1 MKYFTD
7 KPIEN
12 NSDDL
17 LGRASFSERVGETI
31 YNFDA
36 EDGLVIGLYGSWGS
50 GKTSVV
56 NMIVNHIEE
65 KSTDNKPLIIKFE
78 PWNYLDGGNLISIFF
93 RNLKEHIEIEGNK
106 ELKKREVAEKLK
118 DYADAFDAASI
129 IPVIGPGLAALL
141 KSVVKVQGEN
151 LSKVPSLEETKKK
164 VEQAL
169 SELDNKII
177 VVIDDIDRLTN
188 SQIRDIFQLVKQLGD
203 FPNIVYVLVMEREVV
218 ARALNKV
225 HNVDGNEY
233 LEKIIQ
239 VPFEIPELNKYKVH
253 KILKNKLDEIIKDT
267 QEKNSYITIND
278 EYYKLILQNCV
289 NPYVRNLRDI
299 NRFINIFQFK
309 YGALYNEVS
318 FEDLIAITSLE
329 VLEPSLYNWVFEH
342 KLDLCG
348 EISNSYFLDDGKEEE
363 NNKYYYNEFKKMGID
378 SDLALHFLSTLFPKF
393 KRKIDKFAYFSNLN
407 TRKENRVANVEKFDL
422 YFSFNLEDVKIPR
435 VEIDSIIY
443 KKNKNDLFLS
453 INDIYADG
461 NVNYLLDEIE
471 AKIDEV
477 PYDRLHLILYVLLHS
492 TWEINPKIDKS
503 EDFNSL
509 ILIIERFIFNA
520 LKGISNKNEIYKFI
534 IDSIKTV
541 DEIGLATIGI
551 TINKLHNYYSGD
563 EASVGNN
570 QIVSREQLFQLEN
583 IYIEKLKRLKFS
595 EFIAII
601 KINLPI
607 FYFWERI
614 DKSGLNKY
622 LKESVTNDL
631 NKLNFT
637 CALAEIW
644 IEGPIQTWTF
654 NEERY
659 SRFISKEDIYSIIKN
674 LDKNTLNKF
683 SREDQIK
690 LAIFI
695 LLIDNNSEIITKKEA
710 SKYLDSHM
718 RKS

>member
-17 LGRASFSERVGETI
+17 LGRVSFSERVGDTI

-78 PWNYLDGGNLISIFF
+78 PWNYSDKNNLISIFF
-93 RNLKEHIEIEGNK
+93 DNLNEKVESKMSRYYKKIIKKPLNNYSNAIDLLPNTPGK
-106 ELKKREVAEKLK
+106 LGVVITVLKSLKKFIIRTPPLDESKKSLEK
-118 DYADAFDAASI
+118 
-129 IPVIGPGLAALL
+129 ALL
-141 KSVVKVQGEN
+141 KADK
-151 LSKVPSLEETKKK
+151 
-164 VEQAL
+164 
-169 SELDNKII
+169 KII
-177 VVIDDIDRLTN
+177 IIIDDIDRLTN
-188 SQIRDIFQLVKQLGD
+188 SQIRDIFQLVKQLGNL
-203 FPNIVYVLVMEREVV
+203 PNIIYVLVMEREVV
-218 ARALNKV
+218 ARALNEV

-233 LEKIIQ
+233 LEKIVQ

-253 KILKNKLDEIIKDT
+253 KILKNKLDEIIKNT
-267 QEKNSYITIND
+267 QEKNSYITINY

-318 FEDLIAITSLE
+318 FEDLIAITSVE

-348 EISNSYFLDDGKEEE
+348 EISNSYFLDDDKEEK
-363 NNKYYYNEFKKMGID
+363 NNKYYYNEFKKMGIN

-393 KRKIDKFAYFSNLN
+393 KQKIDKFTYFSNLN

-443 KKNKNDLFLS
+443 EKNENDLFSS
-453 INDIYADG
+453 INDIYSDG
-461 NVNYLLDEIE
+461 NINYLLDEIE

-492 TWEINPKIDKS
+492 TWEINPNRDKS

-509 ILIIERFIFNA
+509 IVIIERFIFNA
-520 LKGISNKNEIYKFI
+520 LKGISNNNERYKFI
-534 IDSIKTV
+534 INSIRTV
-541 DEIGLATIGI
+541 GEIGLGIIGI
-551 TINKLHNYYSGD
+551 IINRLHSYYSRD
-563 EASVGNN
+563 EESVGDN
-570 QIVSREQLFQLEN
+570 QIISREKLFQLEN
-583 IYIEKLKRLKFS
+583 IYIEK
-595 EFIAII
+595 
-601 KINLPI
+601 
-607 FYFWERI
+607 
-614 DKSGLNKY
+614 
-622 LKESVTNDL
+622 
-631 NKLNFT
+631 
-637 CALAEIW
+637 
-644 IEGPIQTWTF
+644 
-654 NEERY
+654 
-659 SRFISKEDIYSIIKN
+659 
-674 LDKNTLNKF
+674 
-683 SREDQIK
+683 
-690 LAIFI
+690 
-695 LLIDNNSEIITKKEA
+695 
-710 SKYLDSHM
+710 
-718 RKS
+718 

>member
-78 PWNYLDGGNLISIFF
+78 PWNYLDRDNLISIFF

-218 ARALNKV
+218 ARALNEV

-233 LEKIIQ
+233 LEKIVQ

-318 FEDLIAITSLE
+318 FEDLIAIISLE

-348 EISNSYFLDDGKEEE
+348 EISNSYFLDDDKEEE
-363 NNKYYYNEFKKMGID
+363 NNKYYYNEFKKMGINP
-378 SDLALHFLSTLFPKF
+378 DLALNFLSTLFPRF
-393 KRKIDKFAYFSNLN
+393 KRKIDKFTYFSNLN
-407 TRKENRVANVEKFDL
+407 TRKDNRVANVEKFDL

-443 KKNKNDLFLS
+443 KKNKNDLFSS

-471 AKIDEV
+471 AKIDGV
-477 PYDRLHLILYVLLHS
+477 PYDRLNLILYVLLHS
-492 TWEINPKIDKS
+492 TW
-503 EDFNSL
+503 
-509 ILIIERFIFNA
+509 
-520 LKGISNKNEIYKFI
+520 
-534 IDSIKTV
+534 V
-541 DEIGLATIGI
+541 D
-551 TINKLHNYYSGD
+551 
-563 EASVGNN
+563 
-570 QIVSREQLFQLEN
+570 
-583 IYIEKLKRLKFS
+583 
-595 EFIAII
+595 
-601 KINLPI
+601 
-607 FYFWERI
+607 
-614 DKSGLNKY
+614 
-622 LKESVTNDL
+622 
-631 NKLNFT
+631 
-637 CALAEIW
+637 
-644 IEGPIQTWTF
+644 
-654 NEERY
+654 
-659 SRFISKEDIYSIIKN
+659 
-674 LDKNTLNKF
+674 
-683 SREDQIK
+683 
-690 LAIFI
+690 
-695 LLIDNNSEIITKKEA
+695 
-710 SKYLDSHM
+710 
-718 RKS
+718 

>member
-17 LGRASFSERVGETI
+17 LGRASFSERVGEAI

-78 PWNYLDGGNLISIFF
+78 PWNYLDRDNLISIFF

-218 ARALNKV
+218 ARALNEV

-233 LEKIIQ
+233 LEKIVQ

-318 FEDLIAITSLE
+318 FEDLIAIISLE

-348 EISNSYFLDDGKEEE
+348 EISNSYFLDDDKEEE
-363 NNKYYYNEFKKMGID
+363 NNKYYYNEFKKMGINP
-378 SDLALHFLSTLFPKF
+378 DLALNFLSTLFPRF
-393 KRKIDKFAYFSNLN
+393 KRKIDKFTYFSNLN
-407 TRKENRVANVEKFDL
+407 TRKDNRVANVEKFDL

-443 KKNKNDLFLS
+443 KKNKNDLFSS

-471 AKIDEV
+471 AKIDGV
-477 PYDRLHLILYVLLHS
+477 PYDRLNLILYVLLHS

-509 ILIIERFIFNA
+509 ILMVERFIFNA
-520 LKGISNKNEIYKFI
+520 LKGISNNSERYKFI
-534 IDSIKTV
+534 IDSIRTV
-541 DEIGLATIGI
+541 GEIGLAIIGI
-551 TINKLHNYYSGD
+551 IINRLHSYYSRN
-563 EASVGNN
+563 EASVENN
-570 QIVSREQLFQLEN
+570 QIISREQLFQLEN
-583 IYIEKLKRLKFS
+583 IYIEKLKKLKFS

-659 SRFISKEDIYSIIKN
+659 SRFISKEEIYSIIKN
-674 LDKNTLNKF
+674 LDKNTLIKF

-695 LLIDNNSEIITKKEA
+695 LLIDNNTEIITKKEA

>member
-1 MKYFTD
+1 M
-7 KPIEN
+7 E
-12 NSDDL
+12 L
-17 LGRASFSERVGETI
+17 LRS
-31 YNFDA
+31 
-36 EDGLVIGLYGSWGS
+36 
-50 GKTSVV
+50 
-56 NMIVNHIEE
+56 
-65 KSTDNKPLIIKFE
+65 
-78 PWNYLDGGNLISIFF
+78 ISIFF

-129 IPVIGPGLAALL
+129 IPVIGLGLAALL

-218 ARALNKV
+218 ARALNEV

-233 LEKIIQ
+233 LEKIVQ

-318 FEDLIAITSLE
+318 FEDLIAIISLE

-348 EISNSYFLDDGKEEE
+348 EISNSYFLDDDKEEE
-363 NNKYYYNEFKKMGID
+363 NNKYYYNEFKKMGINP
-378 SDLALHFLSTLFPKF
+378 DLALNFLSTLFPRF
-393 KRKIDKFAYFSNLN
+393 KRKIDKFTYFSNLN
-407 TRKENRVANVEKFDL
+407 TRKDNRVANVEKFDL

-443 KKNKNDLFLS
+443 KKNKNDLFSS

-471 AKIDEV
+471 AKIDGV
-477 PYDRLHLILYVLLHS
+477 PYDRLNLILYVLLHS

-509 ILIIERFIFNA
+509 ILMVERFIFNA
-520 LKGISNKNEIYKFI
+520 LKGISNNSERYKFI
-534 IDSIKTV
+534 IDSIRTV
-541 DEIGLATIGI
+541 GEIGLAIIGI
-551 TINKLHNYYSGD
+551 IINRLHSYYSRN
-563 EASVGNN
+563 EASVENN
-570 QIVSREQLFQLEN
+570 QIISREQLFQLEN
-583 IYIEKLKRLKFS
+583 IYIEKLKKLKFS

-659 SRFISKEDIYSIIKN
+659 SRFISKEEIYSIIKN
-674 LDKNTLNKF
+674 LDKNTLIKF

-695 LLIDNNSEIITKKEA
+695 LLIDNNTEIITKKEA